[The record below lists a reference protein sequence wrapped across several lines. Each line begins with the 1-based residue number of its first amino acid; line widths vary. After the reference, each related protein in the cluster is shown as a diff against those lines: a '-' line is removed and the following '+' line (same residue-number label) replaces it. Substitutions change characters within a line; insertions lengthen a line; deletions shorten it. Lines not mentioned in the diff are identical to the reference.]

1 VKVRRRARIVA
12 LQALF
17 ETDSVG
23 HPPDVVL
30 QHRLEETPL
39 PDAGVD
45 FARALVFGVLEHRKQ
60 LDAFIQKNAPQWPIE
75 QMATIDRN
83 ILRIALFE
91 LYVDRTTP
99 MKVVINEAVELAKM
113 FGSES
118 SHRFVNGVLG
128 SFVLQMQGAS
138 GAAHP
143 EQGAGSPQDAEKE
156 GGA

>member
-1 VKVRRRARIVA
+1 MKIRRRARIVA

-23 HPPDVVL
+23 HPPDIVL
-30 QHRLEETPL
+30 QHRLEETSL
-39 PDAGVD
+39 PDAGVE
-45 FARALVFGVLEHRKQ
+45 FARSLVFGVLEHRRA
-60 LDAFIQKNAPQWPIE
+60 LDAFIQKNAPQWPVE
-75 QMATIDRN
+75 QMAIIDRN

-128 SFVLQMQGAS
+128 SFVAQMQGVPNPPSLARRE
-138 GAAHP
+138 GAP
-143 EQGAGSPQDAEKE
+143 DDSAEK
-156 GGA
+156 GTS

>member
-1 VKVRRRARIVA
+1 MKVRRRARIVA

-75 QMATIDRN
+75 QMAIIDRN

-128 SFVLQMQGAS
+128 SFVLQMQGMANPGHS
-138 GAAHP
+138 EGAA
-143 EQGAGSPQDAEKE
+143 SAEDSAKG

>member
-1 VKVRRRARIVA
+1 MKVRRRARIVA

-23 HPPDVVL
+23 HPPDIVL

-45 FARALVFGVLEHRKQ
+45 FARALVFGVLEHRRQ
-60 LDAFIQKNAPQWPIE
+60 LDAFIQKNAPQWPVE

-91 LYVDRTTP
+91 LYIDRTTP

-128 SFVLQMQGAS
+128 SFVLQMQGMANRGDS
-138 GAAHP
+138 QGAAP
-143 EQGAGSPQDAEKE
+143 AEDSAK
-156 GGA
+156 GDGV

>member
-1 VKVRRRARIVA
+1 MRVRRRARIVA

-17 ETDSVG
+17 ETDSAG

-91 LYVDRTTP
+91 LYFARTTP

-128 SFVLQMQGAS
+128 SFVVQMQEMPKPTQTQSVAS
-138 GAAHP
+138 NRGS
-143 EQGAGSPQDAEKE
+143 AGE
-156 GGA
+156 GKA

>member
-17 ETDSVG
+17 ELDTVN
-23 HPPDVVL
+23 HPVDVVL
-30 QHRLEETPL
+30 QQRLEDTPL

-45 FARALVFGVLEHRKQ
+45 FARLLVSGVLEHKTL
-60 LDAFIQKNAPQWPIE
+60 LDGFIQKDAPQWPVE

-83 ILRIALFE
+83 VLRIALFE
-91 LYVDRTTP
+91 LFIDRSTP
-99 MKVVINEAVELAKM
+99 VKVAINEAVELAKS

-128 SFVLQMQGAS
+128 SFVSQMQATGQIQGPVALSRSLSERS
-138 GAAHP
+138 GDV
-143 EQGAGSPQDAEKE
+143 S
-156 GGA
+156 